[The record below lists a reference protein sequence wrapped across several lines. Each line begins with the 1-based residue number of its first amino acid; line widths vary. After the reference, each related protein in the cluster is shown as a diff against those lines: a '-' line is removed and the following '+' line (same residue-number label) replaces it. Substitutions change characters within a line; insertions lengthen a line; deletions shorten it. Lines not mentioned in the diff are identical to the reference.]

1 LNYFTTVKSKL
12 NIISILTFIGFS
24 ILILL
29 MTYYSNTQ
37 KVYDSVLESFTE
49 LKISMV
55 QLENT
60 AKKKVE
66 DNKFQKEYI
75 ETQKIYTE
83 LYTKAA
89 AVDINE
95 DILDTFNKQLIVSEK
110 SYAIVFDKQQ
120 EINQN
125 LANMNNA
132 KNKISAIF
140 RNVFDY
146 KLLQYMMTLELHEK
160 NFLLT
165 KEIDLK
171 KFRRTQ
177 FKMRRSVRASENF
190 TTNKP
195 LQKEINEALIEYQKM
210 LTLVVEN
217 QRIIDTLHKE
227 LKKHFV
233 KTDTL
238 LIALNNKITQ
248 EVTAKKE
255 VLFYIILAMAFS
267 IVILQFIIITFFSKE
282 IIKNIKIV
290 QVGLRSFFDVINYKA
305 NSAEKLIITTKDEFS
320 HIAYEINENIETSV
334 KLINHNKE
342 VLEEAN
348 DILQKVA
355 NGFYGYKIPHHNN
368 VSPDVKDLIININ
381 KMLDETKNKFDI
393 LNRALEAYGQYN
405 FEYTVPKKSETGLY
419 GDFGTLVA
427 STKLI
432 GNNVSEFLAMI
443 LNTGDKLNDDTSVL
457 SKSSIELSNASNSQA
472 TSLEETSASLEEIT
486 QNIQNNTKNVNT
498 MSQYAKELSNAADEG
513 KVLSNKT
520 AQSMDDIN
528 MQVSAINE
536 ATSIIDRIAFQTN
549 ILSLNAAV
557 EAATAGEAGKGFA
570 VVAQEVRNLAAR
582 SKEAAQEIKN
592 LVQTAKQKTEQGKK
606 IAKEMSIGYENLN
619 IHVSNTIKII
629 DDVTTASS
637 EQQQNIEQI
646 NSAIGKLDKNTQINA
661 KNAQYI
667 SDLSGS
673 ISYLSQELINA
684 SSNAK
689 FKDVYRKQVCDID
702 LVYKTAEIKNA
713 HIKFKMQNY
722 EKVGSYEKWDVTLED
737 SCIMGTWI
745 RECEEKKLPYTM
757 GTHWDELKKIH
768 INVHLSV
775 QEYIHQNANK
785 ASNAVLRKIAANVE
799 SYTLSLFDK
808 LNDIKIINCEKK
820 KFIP

>member
-12 NIISILTFIGFS
+12 NIISFLTITGFT

-37 KVYDSVLESFTE
+37 KVYDSVLDSFRN
-49 LKISMV
+49 LKISMD

-66 DNKFQKEYI
+66 DNRFQKEYKL
-75 ETQKIYTE
+75 TQNIYNE
-83 LYTKAA
+83 LYKKADE
-89 AVDINE
+89 VNINLN
-95 DILDTFNKQLIVSEK
+95 ILNTFNKQLVLSQK
-110 SYAIVFDKQQ
+110 AYAIVFDKQQ

-125 LANMNNA
+125 LTNMNHA

-140 RNVFDY
+140 MNVFDY
-146 KLLQYMMTLELHEK
+146 KLLHYMMTLELYEK

-171 KFRRTQ
+171 KFGRTQ

-217 QRIIDTLHKE
+217 QKNIDTLHEE
-227 LKKHFV
+227 LNVQFV
-233 KTDTL
+233 KTDKL
-238 LIALNNKITQ
+238 LVSLNSEINK
-248 EVTAKKE
+248 EVEIKKE
-255 VLFYIILAMAFS
+255 TLFYTIVAMAFL

-282 IIKNIKIV
+282 IVKNIKIV
-290 QVGLRSFFDVINYKA
+290 QKGLRSFFDVINYKA
-305 NSAEKLIITTKDEFS
+305 NSAEKLIITTKDEFA
-320 HIAYEINENIETSV
+320 HIANEINTNIESSV
-334 KLINHNKE
+334 KLLNHNKE

-405 FEYTVPKKSETGLY
+405 FEYTVPKKNELGLY

-457 SKSSIELSNASNSQA
+457 SKSSIELSNASNAQA

-498 MSQYAKELSNAADEG
+498 MSQYAKELSHSADEG
-513 KVLSNKT
+513 KKLSNKT
-520 AQSMDDIN
+520 AQSMDEIN
-528 MQVSAINE
+528 GQVIAINE

-582 SKEAAQEIKN
+582 SKEAAQEIKG
-592 LVQTAKQKTEQGKK
+592 LVQIATQKTEQGKK
-606 IAKEMSIGYENLN
+606 IANEMSVGYENLN
-619 IHVSNTIKII
+619 SHVSNTIKII
-629 DDVTTASS
+629 DAVSTASS
-637 EQQQNIEQI
+637 EQQLSIEQI
-646 NSAIGKLDKNTQINA
+646 NSAIGELDQNTQINA

-673 ISYLSQELINA
+673 ISHLSQELINA

-689 FKDVYRKQVCDID
+689 FKEIYRKQVCDID

-713 HIKFKMQNY
+713 HIKFKMNNY

-737 SCIMGTWI
+737 SCVMGKWI
-745 RECEEKKLPYTM
+745 QECESQHLPYTQVSQ
-757 GTHWDELKKIH
+757 WDELKLIH
-768 INVHLSV
+768 KNVHQSV
-775 QEYIHQNANK
+775 QEYVNENANK
-785 ASNAVLRKIAANVE
+785 ASNAILRKIAADVE
-799 SYTLSLFDK
+799 SSTLSLFDK
-808 LNDIKIINCEKK
+808 LNDIKIINCDEQ
-820 KFIP
+820 P